1 MRLLG
6 AVLAGGL
13 SRRFGSDKAEALLD
27 GERLIDRVVAALTPQ
42 VDAVILCGRAPG
54 LPDRPVGGLGPLAGL
69 NAALHHAR
77 AHGFDAVLSVPCDA
91 PYLPHDLR
99 AILGDG
105 PAFIADQPVIGIW
118 PAALAD
124 RLDVHLRGDDRSL
137 RRWGRA
143 TGASARN
150 APPIANINTPA
161 DLSALGL
168 ADQSQPAPDE
178 QL

>member
-27 GERLIDRVVAALTPQ
+27 GERLIDRVVAALGSQ

-54 LPDRPVGGLGPLAGL
+54 LPDRPAGGLGPLAGL

-77 AHGFDAVLSVPCDA
+77 THGFDAVLSVPCDA
-91 PYLPHDLR
+91 PYLPSDLR

-124 RLDVHLRGDDRSL
+124 RLDAHLRGDDRSL
-137 RRWGRA
+137 RCWGRA
-143 TGASARN
+143 TGASPRT

-161 DLSALGL
+161 DLSALGF
-168 ADQSQPAPDE
+168 ADKS
-178 QL
+178 